1 MNNTVLD
8 GELSMKQSEEDV
20 EEELLEMRNFVFD
33 PNTNINVDALSSYL
47 NANKEAIEESEEI
60 YSVDLS
66 SMLNK
71 GSLHQNEIGRQ
82 SINAAAAESN

>member
-71 GSLHQNEIGRQ
+71 GSL
-82 SINAAAAESN
+82 

>member
-71 GSLHQNEIGRQ
+71 GSLH
-82 SINAAAAESN
+82 